1 METKAILRYAR
12 MSPRKVRRVV
22 DLIRGRKAGEAMLAL
37 KFMPYKAAKTVEKV
51 LKSAMANAEDLMSKN
66 KADAGIDVDQMLIS
80 QALVDNGPIMKRMRP
95 RAMGRANTIRK
106 RSSHITLYLSGKG
119 GE

>member
-1 METKAILRYAR
+1 MEAR
-12 MSPRKVRRVV
+12 AVLKYVRVSPRKVRRVV
-22 DLIRGRKAGEAMLAL
+22 DLIRGRKAGEAMVAL
-37 KFMPYKAAKTVEKV
+37 RFMPYKAAKTVEKV
-51 LKSAMANAEDLMSKN
+51 LKSAMANAEQ
-66 KADAGIDVDQMLIS
+66 ADAGIDVEEMRIS
-80 QALVDNGPIMKRMRP
+80 QALVDQGPTMKRMRA